1 MESALQVKE
10 NILSTIKEAV
20 DDLLNPQ
27 IAVQES
33 MESHFAPA
41 FRQRVN
47 GRWIDRAAFLEGIV
61 RLRAALDQASI
72 TVLDELAN
80 EEHYAERHLIHLV
93 MRDGQIVRQEV
104 YVFAQRASDGRFV
117 SIDEATLAGDHEQ
130 DLPMHELQ

>member
-1 MESALQVKE
+1 MESALPLKE

-27 IAVQES
+27 LAVQAS
-33 MESHFAPA
+33 MDSHFAPA

-47 GRWIDRAAFLEGIV
+47 GRWIDRATFLEGIV
-61 RLRAALDQASI
+61 RLRETLGHASI

-93 MRDGQIVRQEV
+93 MRDGQVACQEV

-117 SIDEATLAGDHEQ
+117 SIEEATLAVSHEQ